1 MTQVSS
7 SHSLKTKLLTLMVL
21 RVVLALAFLGVTLW
35 FQIREGSVI
44 GPAFYPLHAIVIT
57 VGLLTIIYSALLGRI
72 KNLALFTYFQITVDI
87 ALITVIVYVT
97 GGIESYLSIMY
108 FLSVIGSPILLNKR
122 GGFYAASVSSIAYGI
137 MVDLDFYEMLPGGY
151 KILWSPVEAGWE
163 DAVTGI
169 ATHVLAFFI
178 VAYLVGYLAE
188 KTARIERKL
197 EEKEIDFERLENL
210 NRHIVENIASGI
222 MTLDSTWRI
231 TSFNSAAEIITGYSL
246 REVYYRNVEDIFPGI
261 LKRGFNV
268 AGVTARLEMTFRSKG
283 GEEIYIG
290 FKLSPGEGDDM
301 ANIVIFQ
308 DLTQIKALEEQ
319 LKRDERLKALG
330 EISASLAHEVRN
342 PLASMSGSIQLL
354 RGELKLKGDKLKL
367 MEIVLRETER
377 LNSLITDF
385 LLFARP
391 AREKMESFNI
401 GEVIRETMKVF
412 GNSPEAKG
420 LEIESSLEGDM
431 SIEGNKRQMS
441 QVFWNLFLNAA
452 TAMPEGGLLR
462 VTTGLNTRVSER
474 GMSAAEQ
481 ASDKLK
487 TLAEISIIDTGNG
500 IAPEALGRIF
510 DPFYSTRETGTGLG
524 LALAH
529 RIVESHG
536 GTIEVESALGKGS
549 VFKVLLPLSEVQ
561 PVKEGLR
568 GSGR

>member
-1 MTQVSS
+1 
-7 SHSLKTKLLTLMVL
+7 
-21 RVVLALAFLGVTLW
+21 
-35 FQIREGSVI
+35 
-44 GPAFYPLHAIVIT
+44 
-57 VGLLTIIYSALLGRI
+57 
-72 KNLALFTYFQITVDI
+72 
-87 ALITVIVYVT
+87 
-97 GGIESYLSIMY
+97 
-108 FLSVIGSPILLNKR
+108 
-122 GGFYAASVSSIAYGI
+122 
-137 MVDLDFYEMLPGGY
+137 
-151 KILWSPVEAGWE
+151 
-163 DAVTGI
+163 
-169 ATHVLAFFI
+169 
-178 VAYLVGYLAE
+178 
-188 KTARIERKL
+188 
-197 EEKEIDFERLENL
+197 
-210 NRHIVENIASGI
+210 

-261 LKRGFNV
+261 LKKGFNV

-283 GEEIYIG
+283 GAEIYIG

-301 ANIVIFQ
+301 ASIVIFQ